1 MTNALT
7 VTAPEGLP
15 YIDTEREFDAP
26 VDAVFRAHR
35 DPDLLQQWM
44 GPDGYEMEIERHD
57 FVTQGGYRFVH
68 RTPEGEEYAF
78 NGTFHTVRDDDFAI
92 QTFEFEG
99 APDQVSIEF
108 LTFTDLGGGRTRL
121 SAPRGLPV
129 DRDPRR
135 HGLQRH
141 GEGHGRGLRQA
152 RGAARLGGRRP
163 GVTPNFR

>member
-15 YIDTEREFDAP
+15 YIDTEREFDAS

-35 DPDLLQQWM
+35 DPDLLKQWM

-57 FVTQGGYRFVH
+57 FVSQGGYRFVH
-68 RTPEGEEYAF
+68 RNPEGEEYAF
-78 NGTFHTVRDDDFAI
+78 NGTFHTVRDNDFAI

-108 LTFTDLGGGRTRL
+108 LKFTDLGGGRARL
-121 SAPRGLPV
+121 SAHAVYPSVETRDAMVSSGMEKGMIEGYDKLEGL
-129 DRDPRR
+129 
-135 HGLQRH
+135 L
-141 GEGHGRGLRQA
+141 A
-152 RGAARLGGRRP
+152 SAGA
-163 GVTPNFR
+163 

>member
-35 DPDLLQQWM
+35 DPDLLRQWM
-44 GPDGYEMEIERHD
+44 GPDGYEMVIERHD

-68 RTPEGEEYAF
+68 RNPEGEEYAF
-78 NGTFHTVRDDDFAI
+78 NGTFHTVRDNDFAI

-108 LTFTDLGGGRTRL
+108 LTFTDLGGGRARL
-121 SAPRGLPV
+121 SAHAVYPSVETRDAMVSSGMEKGMAEGYDKLEGL
-129 DRDPRR
+129 
-135 HGLQRH
+135 L
-141 GEGHGRGLRQA
+141 A
-152 RGAARLGGRRP
+152 S
-163 GVTPNFR
+163 T

>member
-35 DPDLLQQWM
+35 DPDLLKQWM
-44 GPDGYEMEIERHD
+44 GPDGYEMAIERHD

-68 RTPEGEEYAF
+68 RNPEGEEYAF
-78 NGTFHTVRDDDFAI
+78 NGTFHTVRENDFAI

-108 LTFTDLGGGRTRL
+108 LTFTDLGGGRSRL
-121 SAPRGLPV
+121 SGHSVYPSIETRDAMVSSGMEKGMIEGYDKLEGLLASA
-129 DRDPRR
+129 
-135 HGLQRH
+135 G
-141 GEGHGRGLRQA
+141 
-152 RGAARLGGRRP
+152 
-163 GVTPNFR
+163 T

>member
-35 DPDLLQQWM
+35 DPDLLKQWM

-68 RTPEGEEYAF
+68 RNPEGEEYAF
-78 NGTFHTVRDDDFAI
+78 NGTFHTVREDDFAI

-108 LTFTDLGGGRTRL
+108 LTFSDLGGGRTRL
-121 SAPRGLPV
+121 SGHSVYPSIETRDAMVSSGMEKGMVEGYDKLEGLLASA
-129 DRDPRR
+129 
-135 HGLQRH
+135 G
-141 GEGHGRGLRQA
+141 
-152 RGAARLGGRRP
+152 
-163 GVTPNFR
+163 T

>member
-15 YIDTEREFDAP
+15 YIDTEREFNAP
-26 VDAVFRAHR
+26 VDAVFRAHK

-44 GPDGYEMEIERHD
+44 GPDGYEMKIERHD

-68 RTPEGEEYAF
+68 RNPEGEEYAF
-78 NGTFHTVRDDDFAI
+78 NGTFHTVRENDFAI

-108 LTFTDLGGGRTRL
+108 LTFSDLGEGRTRL
-121 SAPRGLPV
+121 SAHAVYPSV
-129 DRDPRR
+129 ETRDAMVSS
-135 HGLQRH
+135 GMEK
-141 GEGHGRGLRQA
+141 GMVEGYNKLEA
-152 RGAARLGGRRP
+152 LLTSASA
-163 GVTPNFR
+163 

>member
-26 VDAVFRAHR
+26 VDAVFRAHK
-35 DPDLLQQWM
+35 DIELLKQWM

-68 RTPEGEEYAF
+68 RNPEGEEYAF
-78 NGTFHTVRDDDFAI
+78 NGTFHTVRENDFAI

-108 LTFTDLGGGRTRL
+108 LTFTDLGGGRSRL
-121 SAPRGLPV
+121 SGHSVYPSIETRDAMVSSGMEKGMVEGYDKLEGLLAS
-129 DRDPRR
+129 
-135 HGLQRH
+135 G
-141 GEGHGRGLRQA
+141 
-152 RGAARLGGRRP
+152 GA
-163 GVTPNFR
+163 

>member
-26 VDAVFRAHR
+26 VDAVFGAHK
-35 DPDLLQQWM
+35 DPDLLKQWM

-68 RTPEGEEYAF
+68 RSPEGEEYAF
-78 NGTFHTVRDDDFAI
+78 NGTFHTVRDNDFAI

-99 APDQVSIEF
+99 APDQVSIES
-108 LTFTDLGGGRTRL
+108 LTFTDLGGGRSRL
-121 SAPRGLPV
+121 SAHAVYPSLEA
-129 DRDPRR
+129 RDAMVSS
-135 HGLQRH
+135 GMEK
-141 GEGHGRGLRQA
+141 GMVEGYDKLEQLLASADA
-152 RGAARLGGRRP
+152 RG
-163 GVTPNFR
+163 

>member
-15 YIDTEREFDAP
+15 YIDTAREFDAP

-35 DPDLLQQWM
+35 DPDLLRQWM
-44 GPDGYEMEIERHD
+44 GPDGYEMEIQRHD

-68 RTPEGEEYAF
+68 RNPEGEVYAF
-78 NGTFHTVRDDDFAI
+78 NGVFHTVRDDEFAI

-108 LTFTDLGGGRTRL
+108 LTFTDLGDGRTRL
-121 SAPRGLPV
+121 TAHAVYPAVETRDAMVSSGMEKGMVEGYDKLEGLLASA
-129 DRDPRR
+129 
-135 HGLQRH
+135 
-141 GEGHGRGLRQA
+141 
-152 RGAARLGGRRP
+152 AAR
-163 GVTPNFR
+163 

>member
-35 DPDLLQQWM
+35 DPDLLRQWM

-68 RTPEGEEYAF
+68 RNPEGEEYAF
-78 NGTFHTVRDDDFAI
+78 NGTFHTVRENDFAI

-108 LTFTDLGGGRTRL
+108 LTFADLGGGRARL
-121 SAPRGLPV
+121 SAHAVYPSVETRDAMVSSGMEKGMVEGYDKLEGLLAS
-129 DRDPRR
+129 
-135 HGLQRH
+135 G
-141 GEGHGRGLRQA
+141 
-152 RGAARLGGRRP
+152 GA
-163 GVTPNFR
+163 